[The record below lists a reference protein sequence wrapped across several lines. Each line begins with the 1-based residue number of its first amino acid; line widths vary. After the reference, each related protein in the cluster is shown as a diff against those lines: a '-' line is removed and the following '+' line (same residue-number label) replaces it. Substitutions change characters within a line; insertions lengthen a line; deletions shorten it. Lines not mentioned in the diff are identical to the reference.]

1 MAANRTARGKGAP
14 PRKPRKRKRASRPP
28 AAAKPTAAHTIAE
41 IGRGIARVVGDVGA
55 VAAGATRRGSRHVA
69 AQVAAPIDGLT
80 SIVKST
86 VRSVTGGPAKR
97 GRKPAPAR

>member
-14 PRKPRKRKRASRPP
+14 PRKRKRSSRPP
-28 AAAKPTAAHTIAE
+28 AAAKPTAAHAIAE

-55 VAAGATRRGSRHVA
+55 VAAGATRRGSRRVA

-86 VRSVTGGPAKR
+86 VRSVTGGSKR
-97 GRKPAPAR
+97 TRKPAPAR